1 MEEKNI
7 ESSSSS
13 YYLKLIYR
21 WRKFLILHFLIVAI
35 VAVVIALIIP
45 KTFNS
50 SATILPEGNS
60 SIVSAVLPSEMTEGL
75 GSAIGSLTGNSGGAT
90 NKIMSILKSR
100 ELATDVVEQ
109 FNLMQ
114 RFEAA
119 TMEDAIQAYRDMV
132 FVTIDDELM
141 IRISV
146 NAKTGFFSSDEEE
159 REISEFAHSVAT
171 YISSALDDRFTELSV
186 EKARFER
193 ELVEQRFEQ
202 NKEDLEDA
210 EEALRDFSLKNSL
223 VALPRQIEA
232 AVETAANLEAQ
243 IITNQIELASLR
255 QTFGNERPEVK
266 QKEIAIN
273 QARKRLNEIK
283 LFGSTEDSLRL
294 FPSFQAAPDL
304 LMEFVELQRERE
316 VQSSLYEL
324 LVRQYEQLKLQEA
337 RQSPTLQFI
346 DEPAVPTK
354 RSSPTRSILVIFLC
368 VIGAVA
374 GIAYLISYELYQTK
388 YKRIIEDS
396 LSEAKS
402 D

>member
-1 MEEKNI
+1 MEEKSKN
-7 ESSSSS
+7 SSSSS
-13 YYLKLIYR
+13 YYIKLIYR
-21 WRKFLILHFLIVAI
+21 WRKFLFIHLLVVAI
-35 VAVVIALIIP
+35 TSVVISLIIP

-50 SATILPEGNS
+50 SATILPEGGS
-60 SIVSAVLPSEMTEGL
+60 SIVSAVLPAEMTEGL
-75 GSAIGSLTGNSGGAT
+75 GSALGSLTGNSGEAT

-100 ELATDVVEQ
+100 ELATDVVEE
-109 FNLMQ
+109 FDLMQ
-114 RFEAA
+114 RFDAA
-119 TMEDAIQAYRDMV
+119 TIEDAIQAYREMV

-146 NAKTGFFSSDEEE
+146 NAKTDFFSSDEEE
-159 REISEFAHSVAT
+159 QSTSEFAHDVAT
-171 YISSALDDRFTELSV
+171 YVSIALDERFTELSV

-243 IITNQIELASLR
+243 IITNEIELASLR
-255 QTFGNERPEVK
+255 QTFGNERSEVK

-273 QARKRLNEIK
+273 QAKNRLNEIK

-304 LMEFVELQRERE
+304 LMEFVELQRELE
-316 VQSSLYEL
+316 VQNSLYEL

-337 RQSPTLQFI
+337 RQSPSLQFI
-346 DEPAVPTK
+346 DTPAVPTK
-354 RSSPTRSILVIFLC
+354 RSSPTRSLLVIFLC

-374 GIAYLISYELYQTK
+374 GIAYIISYELYKTK
-388 YKRIIEDS
+388 YEQVIQDS
-396 LSEAKS
+396 LREAKS

>member
-1 MEEKNI
+1 MEDTSKK
-7 ESSSSS
+7 SSTTS
-13 YYLKLIYR
+13 YYVKLVYR
-21 WRKFLILHFLIVAI
+21 WRKFLFLHFLIVAI

-45 KTFNS
+45 KTFSS
-50 SATILPEGNS
+50 SATILPEGGG
-60 SIVSAVLPSEMTEGL
+60 SIASAILPAEMTEGL
-75 GSAIGSLTGNSGGAT
+75 GSAIGSLTGSGGDET
-90 NKIMSILKSR
+90 NKIMSLLKSR
-100 ELATDVVEQ
+100 ELATDAVEE
-109 FNLMQ
+109 FELME
-114 RFEAA
+114 RFDAV
-119 TMEDAIQAYRDMV
+119 TIEDAISGFREMV

-141 IRISV
+141 IRINV
-146 NAKTGFFSSDEEE
+146 NAKTGFFSSDEEDQE
-159 REISEFAHSVAT
+159 ASEFAHDVAT
-171 YISSALDDRFTELSV
+171 YIADRLDERYTDLSV
-186 EKARFER
+186 EKASFER
-193 ELVEQRFEQ
+193 QLVEERFEQ

-223 VALPRQIEA
+223 IALPRQIEA

-255 QTFGNERPEVK
+255 QTFGSERPEVK
-266 QKEIAIN
+266 QKQITIE
-273 QARKRLNEIK
+273 QAKKRLEEIK

-304 LMEFVELQRERE
+304 LMEFVELERERE
-316 VQSSLYEL
+316 VQSTLYGF

-337 RQSPTLQFI
+337 RQTPTLQYI
-346 DEPAVPTK
+346 DKPAVPTK